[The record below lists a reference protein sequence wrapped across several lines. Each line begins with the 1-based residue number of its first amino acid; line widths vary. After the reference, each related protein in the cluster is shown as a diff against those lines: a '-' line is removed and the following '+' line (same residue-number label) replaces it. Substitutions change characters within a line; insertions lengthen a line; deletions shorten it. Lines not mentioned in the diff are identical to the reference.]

1 MLTSLSSPS
10 RREGAMQGLPIPQLG
25 AEQTALR
32 APQEERPLGRTV
44 RLVEWREQAFGL
56 VS

>member
-1 MLTSLSSPS
+1 
-10 RREGAMQGLPIPQLG
+10 MQGLPIPQLG

>member
-1 MLTSLSSPS
+1 
-10 RREGAMQGLPIPQLG
+10 MQGLPIPQLG

-32 APQEERPLGRTV
+32 APPEVRPLGRTV
-44 RLVEWREQAFGL
+44 RLAERREQAFGL